1 MSSSRRVEGAV
12 DASPQ
17 SHAMAGRTSVSRTS
31 LGDEKTKTERDLSVI
46 VHAEMLIDHWPKVC
60 LGMLTLID
68 AGELADDEDTF
79 SIVDRTRL

>member
-31 LGDEKTKTERDLSVI
+31 LGDEKTKNREGSVT
-46 VHAEMLIDHWPKVC
+46 VHAEMLIPHWLEVC

>member
-1 MSSSRRVEGAV
+1 
-12 DASPQ
+12 
-17 SHAMAGRTSVSRTS
+17 
-31 LGDEKTKTERDLSVI
+31 
-46 VHAEMLIDHWPKVC
+46 MLIDHWPKVC